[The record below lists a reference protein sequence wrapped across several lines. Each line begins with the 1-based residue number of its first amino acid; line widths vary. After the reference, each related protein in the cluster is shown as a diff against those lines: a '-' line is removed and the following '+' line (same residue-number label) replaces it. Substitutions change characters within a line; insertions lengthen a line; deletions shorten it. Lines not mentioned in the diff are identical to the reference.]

1 MEIFLKNKK
10 FYIIYLFFSCS
21 LILEFFLSLDLLGG
35 ARSDFYTTF
44 KLVHEIKSN
53 FNIVN
58 NNINH
63 FPTHYLI
70 LALIDLFFNNENK
83 TRLVYLFFS
92 LTIPIIFYRCL
103 ILKYKNID
111 KINLFLAACI
121 IFLLPAYRSS
131 AIWANLHIT
140 AIFFYICALYFFL
153 IYEKN
158 NYKKKTHLILLITF
172 LFLAIYT
179 RLDFLFVYC
188 AIVLVIFFKL
198 SKKKKYFLISYS
210 FFLTIPILII
220 LFNYKHLLL
229 AKTYNDR
236 YALFSLNYFNSIV
249 INASF
254 IFLYI
259 FPIAIRNILK
269 IISINSF
276 LKKKIISIIL
286 SILLC
291 IIIFPYFNYNE
302 SYGGGAIFK
311 ISNMILGDKKIL
323 FFCVIISFYII
334 FYLSLFSCRN
344 FIFFFLFFITYN
356 SQYLMQKYI
365 EPLLFI
371 LFYTMF
377 NYENNFKLFDKKI
390 IVLTYIFFTLYW
402 FSALIYRYKFF

>member
-1 MEIFLKNKK
+1 MGIFLKNKK
-10 FYIIYLFFSCS
+10 FYIIYFFFSFS
-21 LILEFFLSLDLLGG
+21 LILEFFLGFDLLGG
-35 ARSDFYTTF
+35 VQSDFYFTF
-44 KLVHEIKSN
+44 KLVQEIKNN
-53 FNIVN
+53 FNLSDN
-58 NNINH
+58 NTLH

-70 LALIDLFFNNENK
+70 LALIDLIFNNENN
-83 TRLVYLFFS
+83 TRFAYLFFS
-92 LTIPIIFYRCL
+92 LTIPFIFYRCL
-103 ILKYKNID
+103 ILKYKKIN
-111 KINLFLAACI
+111 KINLFLIACV

-140 AIFFYICALYFFL
+140 AIFFYICSLYFFL

-158 NYKKKTHLILLITF
+158 NFKKNKHLIFLITF

-188 AIVLVIFFKL
+188 AMVLIIFFRL

-220 LFNYKHLLL
+220 LFNYKNLLL
-229 AKTYNDR
+229 AQSHDER

-259 FPIAIRNILK
+259 FPIALRNISTL
-269 IISINSF
+269 ISINFF
-276 LKKKIISIIL
+276 LKEKIISIIL

-291 IIIFPYFNYNE
+291 IIIFPYFNYTE

-311 ISNMILGDKKIL
+311 LSNIILGDKKIL
-323 FFCVIISFYII
+323 FFFVFTSFCII
-334 FYLSLFSCRN
+334 FYLSLFSKRN

-365 EPLLFI
+365 EPSLFA

-377 NYENNFKLFDKKI
+377 NYEDNFKLFDKKI
-390 IVLTYIFFTLYW
+390 IYITYIFFILYW
-402 FSALIYRYKFF
+402 FSAFIYRYKFF